1 MFNLYLKG
9 MKKITPVFL
18 IFFLIYGNSHAN
30 TKLDSSKIQKTFFV
44 EIDFS
49 INDYVLIPY
58 LFSYAVLTN
67 KGYFTGEGEFKKYN
81 SPLPIELNSIDFK
94 ALRSTKLADVT
105 YLLYPG
111 GGMLFSF
118 KDGVI
123 KRIDASFA
131 QRNYFGASFFTHQE
145 GIYLLGGYGF
155 WTSKN
160 DLLKYNFKQ
169 KQWNKIT
176 TYGDKPKYGILDIC
190 LVKTENMIYTI
201 GGNRVETNTQKKQ
214 NIDKIYSLNLTTYE
228 WSQNFSIPT
237 DEVKYINSN
246 REFGVQI
253 DYQWVI
259 FPGVEGSQE
268 YLYIDPINGL
278 IRKTQS
284 NDVFLSNTMPL
295 FSNGYFI
302 STQPDQSKSSKNKL
316 YNYPYT
322 NKGYDTEY
330 SLSYIALIE
339 TKNFIFLL
347 IFFLFIW
354 ILFFKTKSFQL
365 HSNSISRGRIIVELD
380 DAELYF
386 LSKLA
391 KYGSILNSDLVHYFN
406 EEGKTQDLFVKRKNS
421 MVNDLDRKLN
431 IHFKKSFFFKTKDA
445 SDKRQ
450 SIYQIA
456 PRIVI
461 QK

>member
-1 MFNLYLKG
+1 
-9 MKKITPVFL
+9 MKKISLVIVIIFL
-18 IFFLIYGNSHAN
+18 IFHKSQAN
-30 TKLDSSKIQKTFFV
+30 TYLDGTNFKNNFSH
-44 EIDFS
+44 EIDFPKS
-49 INDYVLIPY
+49 DYVLIPY

-67 KGYFTGEGEFKKYN
+67 KGYYDSEGVFKKYN
-81 SPLPIELNSIDFK
+81 SPLPIELDIIHFSGLK
-94 ALRSTKLADVT
+94 STKLADVT

-123 KRIDASFA
+123 KRIDVSFA
-131 QRNYFGASFFTHQE
+131 QRNYYGAEFFTHQD
-145 GIYLLGGYGF
+145 GIYLLGGYGL

-160 DLLKYNFKQ
+160 DLLKYNFIQ

-176 TYGDKPKYGILDIC
+176 TYGDMPLPGIREMGI
-190 LVKTENMIYTI
+190 VKTQNMIYTI
-201 GGNRVETNTQKKQ
+201 GGNTIETNNQEFQ
-214 NIDKIYSLNLTTYE
+214 YINKIYSLNLTTYE
-228 WSQNFSIPT
+228 WSQDFSIPT
-237 DEVKYINSN
+237 KEAQYINSN

-259 FPGVEGSQE
+259 FPTVVSQE

-278 IRKTQS
+278 IKTRQS
-284 NDVFLSNTMPL
+284 NDFFESNKIPL

-302 STQPDQSKSSKNKL
+302 STQPDKLSTNKNKL
-316 YNYPYT
+316 YNYPYK
-322 NKGYDTEY
+322 NKGYDSES
-330 SLSYIALIE
+330 SLNYIAGIQS
-339 TKNFIFLL
+339 KNFVFLL
-347 IFFLFIW
+347 LLIIFILFFIW
-354 ILFFKTKSFQL
+354 ILFFKTKSFKL
-365 HSNSISRGRIIVELD
+365 YNNSISRGRIIVELD
-380 DAELYF
+380 DSELYF

-421 MVNDLDRKLN
+421 MINNLDKKLN
-431 IHFKKSFFFKTKDA
+431 IHFKKSFFFKSQDS

-461 QK
+461 QNIN